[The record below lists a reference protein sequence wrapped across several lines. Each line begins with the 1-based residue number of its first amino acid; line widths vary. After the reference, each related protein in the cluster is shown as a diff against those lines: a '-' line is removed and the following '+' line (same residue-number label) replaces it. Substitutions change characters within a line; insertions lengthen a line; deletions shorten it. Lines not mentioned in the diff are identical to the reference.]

1 MGTVSSHTLAG
12 ASTICL
18 CGGSHYLLLP
28 HQLTNGRLEAAVK
41 WPVTNSTLGT
51 EERPWRDEAW
61 LPYRLDGSSHA
72 TQKAG
77 KPSDRQDAWRP
88 STLPTSNEHRKSPET
103 PWSPWAA
110 APPACLSVLEH
121 APVCSWEGKWVCRGS
136 PKQGHWALRKRHIRP
151 VGVAGQGWGRTEGR
165 VTLSDPPL
173 PPSMSRM
180 NEHPPSPFMALVPL

>member
-77 KPSDRQDAWRP
+77 KPLDRQDAWRP

-121 APVCSWEGKWVCRGS
+121 APVCSWERQVGLQRKPKTGPLGPQKKTHPSCGS
-136 PKQGHWALRKRHIRP
+136 
-151 VGVAGQGWGRTEGR
+151 GRSG
-165 VTLSDPPL
+165 
-173 PPSMSRM
+173 MG
-180 NEHPPSPFMALVPL
+180 